1 MEPMLYIIW
10 NKENDLGIPIID
22 EQHRGIVSTINSFQY
37 FVRQGRG
44 PDVLKPTLRI
54 LELYSHLHFITEEAL
69 MRRAEYPDY
78 DDHVLLHG
86 RLMEKT
92 RLIARGETSDEEVE
106 QALKFLRDW
115 WLGHINTQ
123 DRKYAPAVKKL
134 FA

>member
-1 MEPMLYIIW
+1 
-10 NKENDLGIPIID
+10 
-22 EQHRGIVSTINSFQY
+22 
-37 FVRQGRG
+37 
-44 PDVLKPTLRI
+44 
-54 LELYSHLHFITEEAL
+54 LHFITEEAL